1 MKKQKQLNLL
11 KEAINATGHKI
22 RYEKGSFVG
31 GECRVREN
39 KIVVVNKFLPIEG
52 KIATLASVLRHL
64 NPPSLSTDVANILDN
79 LTSNDL
85 FSTGTGKVC

>member
-1 MKKQKQLNLL
+1 MKKQKQLELL
-11 KEAINATGHKI
+11 EEAISSTGHKI

-52 KIATLASVLRHL
+52 KIATLASVLRQL
-64 NPPSLSTDVANILDN
+64 NPPGLSANVVKILDD
-79 LTSNDL
+79 LTANDL
-85 FSTGTGKVC
+85 FSGRNR

>member
-1 MKKQKQLNLL
+1 MKKQKQLELL
-11 KEAINATGHKI
+11 EEAISSTGHKI

-52 KIATLASVLRHL
+52 KIATLASVLRQL
-64 NPPSLSTDVANILDN
+64 NPPGLSANVVKILDD
-79 LTSNDL
+79 LTANDL
-85 FSTGTGKVC
+85 FSGRNG